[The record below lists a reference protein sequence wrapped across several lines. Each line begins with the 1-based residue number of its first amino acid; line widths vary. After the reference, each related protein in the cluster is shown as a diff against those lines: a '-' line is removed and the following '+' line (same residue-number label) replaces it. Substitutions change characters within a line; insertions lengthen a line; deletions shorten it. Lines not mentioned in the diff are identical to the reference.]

1 MPKRILTLED
11 LVAFCKNEKIH
22 RFDAQENGQQICV
35 RVDNIATFEEVSEQN
50 SDGFMHLLFKVCH
63 AGENRNMSNIS
74 KNNLEK
80 YKNTINYRPV
90 LASIV
95 TSPDDASVLDF
106 NSHDIEIDD
115 NGNPIYIEKQ
125 VGCFTADEPFLK
137 YDEQNDKTYLMA
149 HAVIPEEYTATADI
163 IRRKGGTKVSCE
175 IGIDTMQYNEETGI
189 LDIIDFSFL
198 GVCLLGD
205 HVTEGMA
212 GARADI
218 ESISDFSAENNS
230 VVNKSNNEF
239 NDTLVETLK
248 KLNETLEK
256 FNDKNDSDKK
266 GGEDQM
272 NKFEELLELYELT
285 ADEIEFEVEGLSDE
299 ELEAAFNEAFGDA
312 EEFKKKKKK
321 CSEENPDDKDED
333 FAGCGTKKK
342 KKKCDADDNEEEEND
357 DEDFAGCGT
366 KKKKKKCSEEEE
378 NENEEEFAGCGG
390 KKKKKR
396 CSINTEDNTIEFE
409 LSHDDIRMAL
419 YGLLES
425 DSDED
430 SYSWVCEV
438 YDTYF
443 IYQKETYS
451 DNGYE
456 YKYYKQSYS
465 KDGDNVSLSGDAV
478 EVFSTFVTESERTAL
493 DMMRTQYEELKKF
506 HDDTIAA
513 QEQSQKD
520 EIFNDEKYS
529 ILAENEKFA
538 ELKKDSAK
546 FSVSE
551 IEEKCKVIFAEEVM
565 AKGNYSAS
573 GEHSENKPKKIGFNF
588 NEKPKKAQAYAGLF
602 ND

>member
-22 RFDAQENGQQICV
+22 RFDAQENGQRICV

-299 ELEAAFNEAFGDA
+299 DLEAKFTEVYGDA
-312 EEFKKKKKK
+312 EEFKKKKK
-321 CSEENPDDKDED
+321 CAEENPEGEPEPEGD

-342 KKKCDADDNEEEEND
+342 KK
-357 DEDFAGCGT
+357 
-366 KKKKKKCSEEEE
+366 
-378 NENEEEFAGCGG
+378 
-390 KKKKKR
+390 R
-396 CSINTEDNTIEFE
+396 CSINTDDNTIEFE
-409 LSHDDIRMAL
+409 LSFDEIRMAL
-419 YGLLES
+419 YSLINS
-425 DSDED
+425 DVNED
-430 SYSWVCEV
+430 SYSWICEV
-438 YDTYF
+438 YDGYF
-443 IYQKETYS
+443 VYQKETWTG
-451 DNGYE
+451 DTYE
-456 YKYYKQSYS
+456 CKYYKQSYS
-465 KDGDNVSLSGDAV
+465 KDGDNVSLNGDAV

-546 FSVSE
+546 FSISE

-573 GEHSENKPKKIGFNF
+573 GEHTENKPKKIGFNF

>member
-35 RVDNIATFEEVSEQN
+35 RVDNIATFEEVSDQN

-299 ELEAAFNEAFGDA
+299 DLEAKFTEVYGDA
-312 EEFKKKKKK
+312 EEFKKKKK
-321 CSEENPDDKDED
+321 CAEENPE
-333 FAGCGTKKK
+333 GEPEPEG
-342 KKKCDADDNEEEEND
+342 
-357 DEDFAGCGT
+357 DFAGCGT
-366 KKKKKKCSEEEE
+366 KKKKKKCS
-378 NENEEEFAGCGG
+378 
-390 KKKKKR
+390 
-396 CSINTEDNTIEFE
+396 INTEDNTIEFE
-409 LSHDDIRMAL
+409 LSFDEIRMAL
-419 YGLLES
+419 YSLING
-425 DSDED
+425 DVNED
-430 SYSWVCEV
+430 SYSWICEV
-438 YDTYF
+438 YDGHF
-443 IYQKETYS
+443 VYQKETWTG
-451 DNGYE
+451 DTYE
-456 YKYYKQSYS
+456 CKYFKQSYS
-465 KDGDNVSLSGDAV
+465 KDGENVSLSGDAV
-478 EVFSTFVTESERTAL
+478 EVFSTFVTESEKTAL

-520 EIFNDEKYS
+520 EIFNNEKYS

-546 FSVSE
+546 FSISE